1 MNVYIIYEKQKNA
14 ILMYIGRIDI
24 SEGNDVNKTSES
36 EECNKCHY
44 WYFLNNGCKFNH
56 MYAIDAMI
64 Y

>member
-1 MNVYIIYEKQKNA
+1 MKNKKNA

-44 WYFLNNGCKFNH
+44 
-56 MYAIDAMI
+56 
-64 Y
+64 